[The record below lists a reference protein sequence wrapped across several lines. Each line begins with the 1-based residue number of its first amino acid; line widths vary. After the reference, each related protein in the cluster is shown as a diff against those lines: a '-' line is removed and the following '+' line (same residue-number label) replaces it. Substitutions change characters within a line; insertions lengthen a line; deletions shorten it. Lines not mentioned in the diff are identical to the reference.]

1 MSNEVKTEKS
11 LRTIVLKSIEKLCI
25 VTYTIISGIVMWK
38 ERMKIWLST
47 KKDYITLN
55 IKMDAALMCRFAT
68 YSKPLVR
75 QKLWLLSA

>member
-25 VTYTIISGIVMWK
+25 VAYTITSGIVMWK

-47 KKDYITLN
+47 KKTI
-55 IKMDAALMCRFAT
+55 
-68 YSKPLVR
+68 
-75 QKLWLLSA
+75 